1 MNPDSQPEL
10 RIVEAV
16 LFDVDGVVVDS
27 ELLHLETFNEVLK
40 PLGITISREDWLRRF
55 LGKGSTY
62 IMGTVFAEH
71 GVSQDPKPWIERR
84 RQIYQRRVAQG
95 ALRMV
100 PGFPEF
106 YDSVLG
112 ARLPIAFVST
122 GHPTNINAALRSL
135 GMAGKHPIIDATQV
149 QHLKPHP
156 EAYLL
161 AARRLHVSPRH
172 CIAFE
177 DSPAGVA
184 AAKAA
189 NMHCVALTTTRSPAE
204 LSQADLTIPNFE
216 GWTIETLLARLR
228 LKPHPPKENPQQ
240 M

>member
-1 MNPDSQPEL
+1 MSSSSHTEPH
-10 RIVEAV
+10 IVEAV

-40 PLGITISREDWLRRF
+40 PLGITISKEDWLRRF
-55 LGKGSTY
+55 LGKGSAH
-62 IMGTVFAEH
+62 IMGTLFTEH
-71 GVSQDPKPWIERR
+71 GVSQDPQPWIERR
-84 RQIYQRRVAQG
+84 RKIYQRRVAQG
-95 ALRMV
+95 ALKMV
-100 PGFPEF
+100 PGFPQF
-106 YDSVLG
+106 YDSVLK

-135 GMAGKHPIIDATQV
+135 GLAGKHPIIDATQV

-161 AARRLHVSPRH
+161 AAWRLHVPPHH
-172 CIAFE
+172 CLAFE

-189 NMHCVALTTTRSPAE
+189 HMHCVALTTTRPPNE
-204 LSQADLTIPNFE
+204 LGQADLTIPNFK
-216 GWTIETLLARLR
+216 GWTIESLLAHLR
-228 LKPHPPKENPQQ
+228 LKPRSPKKKSQQ
-240 M
+240 T